1 MNFDT
6 LKSFFQSIINA
17 IENTAIQL
25 DQQIQKHLYRVQ
37 VTNFPKVQD
46 VKGTVVVGNQ
56 KNVERQLQDIKK
68 PLPLIL
74 AAIKAIAFPK
84 SFEVTNFPKPEK
96 YPEFPKSVE
105 VSNFPPQTILKEI
118 KVTNQPTL
126 ELLGIRLQLGKVEK
140 AVKGLKLD
148 PTITVEAP
156 KPERVVVP
164 PAQVTLNEKEI
175 DYEKIAEAIAGKMPA
190 EIDYKKM
197 ADAVGSKIASMMVV
211 TGGGHSRSQSVD
223 IRNANILTSF
233 ETNEVDKS
241 DATYVYNGLEDKDGS
256 WCVQRVDKSSG
267 LSVRFASSGNNTSYK
282 TFASAWTDRVILVY
296 GYFSEAF

>member
-1 MNFDT
+1 MYNTFKT
-6 LKSFFQSIINA
+6 FFQSIINA

-126 ELLGIRLQLGKVEK
+126 ELLGIRDQVGKVEK
-140 AVKGLKLD
+140 AVRGLKLD
-148 PTITVEAP
+148 PTINVEAP
-156 KPERVVVP
+156 KQERVVVP
-164 PAQVTLNEKEI
+164 APQVTVNEKEI
-175 DYEKIAEAIAGKMPA
+175 DYEKLAETFTKSIPEG
-190 EIDYKKM
+190 INYKKL
-197 ADAVGSKIASMMVV
+197 ADAVGKQIASMMVV
-211 TGGGHSRSQSVD
+211 TGGGGSSVGKH
-223 IRNANILTSF
+223 LT
-233 ETNEVDKS
+233 
-241 DATYVYNGLEDKDGS
+241 DGS
-256 WCVQRVDKSSG
+256 QITKIQEVIPTDSTKNNSSTV
-267 LSVRFASSGNNTSYK
+267 LSFNAAGQKIYIDEVIAGNTYRTTISGTGAEAITDYTVSYIK
-282 TFASAWTDRVILVY
+282 TFSSSVKL
-296 GYFSEAF
+296 